1 MKNIS
6 RRDFLKGA
14 AAGAGMLAAAALTG
28 CSADNECPTNEIATG
43 EVNNSCENSNW
54 LGVEPIINDIAET
67 KSTDLLIIGA
77 GNGGLMA
84 AVTAADANINFMLCE
99 QSVVL
104 GDTRHW
110 IGAVNTKAMK
120 NAGVKVSEK
129 RILNE
134 LARYASYKVN
144 MDLIKMWIDESAEML
159 DYLESL
165 GITNTINLEAGNHVG
180 GEDMQYYVPSIWH
193 TLSCEGSEF
202 NTMFGFE
209 RNKFL
214 EQYIISKGYK
224 VDYEMTLIKLIK
236 DGSKVTGAIFTNGEG
251 KNVQINANNVILAT
265 GGYPGNPEMV
275 EQLAPICTRTV
286 TACSYYPLDKGQ
298 GIKAAVWAGADMD
311 EDAAPMIFDRGIVAP
326 GVKAGYIDVNGSKQF
341 PGTVSQFM
349 LGTQPF
355 LKVNKDGKRFAN
367 ESCPYDFFNYAASY
381 QKDGVYAMIV
391 DSNVEHDIIENQQYG
406 CASIATL
413 MALGGAMVPSF
424 EEHINAG
431 LMFKCDTLEELA
443 NKLEIPAANL
453 IETVNHYNE
462 LCEKGDD
469 VDYGKEAYRMHKV
482 AQAPFYG
489 CYFGGSLL
497 TTCDGIKINKDC
509 QVLDRNCDV
518 IEGLYAVGDCSGS
531 FFSGNYPE
539 YFVGVAVGRTM
550 TQGRHVVRKLAGQ
563 I

>member
-6 RRDFLKGA
+6 HRDFLKGA
-14 AAGAGMLAAAALTG
+14 AAGAGILAASALTG
-28 CSADNECPTNEIATG
+28 CSTDNECPSNENTTIQTNT
-43 EVNNSCENSNW
+43 SCENTNW
-54 LGVEPIINDIAET
+54 LGVEPVISDIAET
-67 KSTDLLIIGA
+67 KTTDLLIIGA

-84 AVTAADANINFMLCE
+84 AVTAADANIDFMLCE

-104 GDTRHW
+104 GETRHW
-110 IGAVNTKAMK
+110 IGAVDTKAMK
-120 NAGVKVSEK
+120 NAGVKVSKK

-165 GITNTINLEAGNHVG
+165 GISNNVNLEAGNHVG
-180 GEDMQYYVPSIWH
+180 GEDMEYYVPSIWH
-193 TLSCEGSEF
+193 TLSYEGSEF

-214 EQYIISKGYK
+214 EKYIIDKGYK

-236 DGSKVTGAIFTNGEG
+236 DGSKVTGAVFTNSEG
-251 KNVQINANNVILAT
+251 KNVQINAKNVILAT
-265 GGYPGNPEMV
+265 GGYPGNPDMV

-391 DSNVEHDIIENQQYG
+391 DSNVERDIIENQQYG

-443 NKLEIPAANL
+443 NKLGIPAANL

-509 QVLDRNCDV
+509 QVLDQNCYE